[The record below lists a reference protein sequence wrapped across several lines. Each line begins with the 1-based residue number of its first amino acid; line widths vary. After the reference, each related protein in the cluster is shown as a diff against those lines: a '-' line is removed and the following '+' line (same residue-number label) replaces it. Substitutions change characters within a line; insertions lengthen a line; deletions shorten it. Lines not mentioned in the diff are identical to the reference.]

1 MMMML
6 MVVMERRMIVMVVVV
21 VIKMMVSHLVISLR
35 KFYSNQSYSHHQ
47 IDDL

>member
-6 MVVMERRMIVMVVVV
+6 MVVMERRMIVMVVV
-21 VIKMMVSHLVISLR
+21 IMMMVPHLVISLR